1 MRFQIIVLLTLFSSV
16 ASAQKR
22 DTLYQLYDAKQF
34 PALKQMNQDK
44 AHPHYYFYK
53 AVYANAVNKPDSSLY
68 WLRLYMGK
76 KKKPPKEMA
85 FAFYKLEHDNY
96 VRSFHFR
103 EAAETGAYLL
113 KKFRSEY
120 KEDEIKGNGYANLIW
135 KSLEQQPVQRIEQ
148 PVVDTIPFTRDIAGL
163 INLKVRANQIETNF
177 VFDTGAGLSSITESH
192 AEKLGLKIL
201 PDSGIY
207 VAGFNNIYNP
217 VRIGIAPE
225 LRFGEVIVY
234 NEPFLV
240 FKDEAFTF
248 ANGAY
253 KINGIIGFPIAKGLG
268 RISIE
273 AKQLVLEKHQVDDA
287 SLSPNFFIETL
298 RPILMLEYK
307 GKLLPFNFDTGANTS
322 SFSKPLF
329 ELDSTA
335 LLQAGKYIQATNAS
349 AGGATTQKVL
359 EVPSLEM
366 KLNGEII
373 KLINPDIDTENHHV
387 SSEKLYG
394 NIGQDLLRQYKRVVI
409 DFGNSHFR
417 LER

>member
-1 MRFQIIVLLTLFSSV
+1 MRFPIPFLFIFLSL
-16 ASAQKR
+16 AAGARQK
-22 DTLYQLYDAKQF
+22 DTLYQLYEAKQF
-34 PALKQMNQDK
+34 PAIQQMNQDP
-44 AHPHYYFYK
+44 AHPNYYFFK
-53 AVYANAVNKPDSSLY
+53 AAYANAVNKPDSSLY
-68 WLRLYMGK
+68 WLRTYLGR
-76 KKKPPKEMA
+76 KKKPPKDMA
-85 FAFYKLEHDNY
+85 FPYYNLEHDNY
-96 VRSFHFR
+96 VRSFRFR
-103 EAAETGAYLL
+103 EAAATGTYLL
-113 KKFRSEY
+113 RKFKSEY
-120 KEDEIKGNGYANLIW
+120 KDDEEKGIRYANLIW
-135 KSLEQQPVQRIEQ
+135 QALEKEPVQKIEQ
-148 PVVDTIPFTRDIAGL
+148 PQVDTIPFTRDIAGL
-163 INLKVRANQIETNF
+163 INLKVLANETESAF

-192 AEKLGLKIL
+192 AKKLGLKIL

-225 LRFGEVIVY
+225 LQFGQVKIY

-240 FKDEAFTF
+240 FSDEAFTF

-268 RISIE
+268 RIHIE
-273 AKQLVLEKHQVDDA
+273 SKQLVLEKHRQDDPT
-287 SLSPNFFIETL
+287 LVPNFFIETL

-329 ELDSTA
+329 ELDSVS
-335 LLQAGKYIQATNAS
+335 LLQVGKYIQATNAS
-349 AGGATTQKVL
+349 AGGATTRRVL

-366 KLNGEII
+366 KLNGETI

-387 SSEKLYG
+387 SSDKLYG

-417 LER
+417 LEN

>member
-1 MRFQIIVLLTLFSSV
+1 
-16 ASAQKR
+16 
-22 DTLYQLYDAKQF
+22 
-34 PALKQMNQDK
+34 MNQDK
-44 AHPHYYFYK
+44 THSHYYFYK
-53 AVYANAVNKPDSSLY
+53 AVYANAINKPDSSLY
-68 WLRLYMGK
+68 WLRLYLGK

-85 FAFYKLEHDNY
+85 FAYYKLEHDNH

-135 KSLEQQPVQRIEQ
+135 KSLEQQPVQRIVQ
-148 PVVDTIPFTRDIAGL
+148 PISDTIPFTRDIAGL

-192 AEKLGLKIL
+192 AKKLGLTIL

-225 LRFGEVIVY
+225 LQFGDVVVY

-240 FKDEAFTF
+240 FSDEAFTF

-268 RISIE
+268 RINTE
-273 AKQLVLEKHQVDDA
+273 AKQLVLEKHEQDDPT
-287 SLSPNFFIETL
+287 LVPNFFIETL

-322 SFSKPLF
+322 SFSKPLY

-335 LLQAGKYIQATNAS
+335 LLQAGKYVQATSAS
-349 AGGATTQKVL
+349 AGGATTNRVL

-366 KLNGEII
+366 KLNGETI

-387 SSEKLYG
+387 SSDKLYG

-417 LER
+417 LEK